1 MVKELFEQKKDLK
14 ALDYKLT
21 IQNTKIDEIQLKTN
35 KPLKPLM
42 SGNQKFRTIS
52 QKKIKT
58 NEDDFEMMQASPR

>member
-1 MVKELFEQKKDLK
+1 
-14 ALDYKLT
+14 
-21 IQNTKIDEIQLKTN
+21 
-35 KPLKPLM
+35 M